1 MLKGLRVLIV
11 EDDAADA
18 DLAIQ
23 ELGAGGIESVHLRVD
38 SEASFRA
45 ALGSF
50 APHII
55 ISDFSIP
62 GFDGLAALQIAV
74 HEAPD
79 VPFIFVSGTLG
90 EERAI
95 QALRQGAVDYVL
107 KTNPHRLVPAVKRAL
122 REVIE
127 RIRRRNAERQI
138 RDSEQRLRDIVDTV
152 QDWIWELNVDGRFVF
167 SSESIRTILG
177 FTVKELLGSSYQ
189 SYVHEADRETFA
201 RTLTQLTAEQRTI
214 AGIQTRWRHA
224 DGTFRWLEGNLVV
237 LTAADGKVTG
247 FRGTHRDATERKQQQ
262 ERISRLT
269 RMLQMQSAINA
280 AVVRIRDRDEL
291 LREAC
296 RLALQVGGYERA
308 MVVLVTDDGR
318 GAVPW
323 YSAGDVPMVLPERL
337 QFPISDGT
345 EPDTSLV
352 GRSLRTGEITYCA
365 DLAQSEPQVA
375 WREELVGAGYKS
387 VVALPLSVDGA
398 RIGVL
403 SFASRE
409 SDLLGDE
416 ELILLQDM
424 LATLSFGLQYR
435 QKEHDAQ
442 FLAYFDPLT
451 GLAKRALFCERL
463 DAFLKKRESPESAPT
478 VVAFDVVHLSNVND
492 SFGRHVGD
500 MLLQRVA
507 DRLKHHLE
515 DDERVGYLG
524 GGTFVV
530 VLPRVETSAENVT
543 SFLES
548 TVFRDVF
555 DIEGRAL
562 RASFKTGLA
571 RFPVDGEDGNTLVQ
585 RAEAALKQAKESGE
599 QYLHYQIQMHSDVAE
614 RLALEHKLRMA
625 IDEKQFVVHYQPQ
638 VNISSGRIECVEALL
653 RWNDPQH
660 GIVPPD
666 RFLAVLEASGMI
678 VTVGDWVLQQAVEDL
693 QLWRR
698 LRLSPV
704 RVAVNVSAQQIRR
717 RTFVEQFLAAAAR
730 CAGDGF
736 GLDVEITETGLLH
749 DVDGASRK
757 LRELRAAGMRVAIDD
772 FGTGYSSLGL
782 LSKLPVDLLKIDRSF
797 ISGLPDDPASV
808 TLVSS
813 IVGLA
818 SAFQLT
824 AVAEG
829 VETLQQFE
837 LLRRLR
843 CSHSQGYLHSVP
855 VAAREIERML
865 VPAQRPGAQRVGVKA
880 GGAPRS

>member
-18 DLAIQ
+18 DLAIR
-23 ELGAGGIESVHLRVD
+23 ELGAGGIECVPVRVD
-38 SEASFRA
+38 SEGSFRA
-45 ALGSF
+45 ALSDF

-62 GFDGLAALQIAV
+62 GFDGLAALEIAAR
-74 HEAPD
+74 EAPD
-79 VPFIFVSGTLG
+79 VPFVFVSGTLG

-95 QALRQGAVDYVL
+95 EALHHGAVDYVL
-107 KTNPHRLVPAVKRAL
+107 KNNPGRLVPAIKRAL
-122 REVIE
+122 IFGVE
-127 RIRRRNAERQI
+127 RARVRNAERRI
-138 RDSEQRLRDIVDTV
+138 RHSEQRLRDIVDTV
-152 QDWIWELNVDGRFVF
+152 QDWIWELDARGRFLF
-167 SSESIRTILG
+167 SSESSRDILG
-177 FTVKELLGSSYQ
+177 LTVKEVIGSHYT
-189 SYVHEADRETFA
+189 SYVHEEDRSSFA
-201 RTLTQLTAEQRTI
+201 TALRELDAEQRT
-214 AGIQTRWRHA
+214 AVGIVTRWRHA

-237 LTAADGKVTG
+237 LTTPEGQVSG

-262 ERISRLT
+262 ARIVRLT
-269 RMLQMQSAINA
+269 RMLQLQSAVNA
-280 AVVRIRDRDEL
+280 AVVRIRDREEL

-296 RLALQVGGYERA
+296 RLALQVGGYQRA
-308 MVVLVTDDGR
+308 MVALVATDGHS
-318 GAVPW
+318 AVPW
-323 YSAGDVPMVLPERL
+323 YSAGDLPATLPSGREFR
-337 QFPISDGT
+337 ISDGT
-345 EPDTSLV
+345 EADTSLI
-352 GRSLRTGEITYCA
+352 GRSLRTGEITFCA
-365 DLAQSEPQVA
+365 DLAQSEPRVA
-375 WREELVGAGYKS
+375 WREELIDAGFKS

-403 SFASRE
+403 SFAARE
-409 SDLLGDE
+409 SDVLGDE
-416 ELILLQDM
+416 ELLLLQDM
-424 LATLSFGLQYR
+424 IATLSFGLQYR

-442 FLAYFDPLT
+442 FLAYFDQLT

-463 DAFLKKRESPESAPT
+463 DAFLKKREGPEIAPT

-500 MLLQRVA
+500 LLLQRVA
-507 DRLKHHLE
+507 DRLKHHLD
-515 DDERVGYLG
+515 DDERIGYVG
-524 GGTFVV
+524 GGTFVL
-530 VLPRVETSAENVT
+530 VLPQVETSAESVT
-543 SFLES
+543 SLLDN

-555 DIEGRAL
+555 DIEGRAI
-562 RASFKTGLA
+562 RASFRTGLA
-571 RFPVDGEDGNTLVQ
+571 RFPVDGEDGGTLVQ
-585 RAEAALKQAKESGE
+585 RAEAALKRAKESGE
-599 QYLHYQIQMHSDVAE
+599 QYLHYQIQMHSDIAE
-614 RLALEHKLRMA
+614 RLALEHKLRIA
-625 IDEKQFVVHYQPQ
+625 LDEKQFVVHYQPQ
-638 VNISSGRIECVEALL
+638 VNIATGRIECVEALL
-653 RWNDPQH
+653 RWNDPQY
-660 GIVPPD
+660 GLVAPA

-678 VTVGDWVLQQAVEDL
+678 VAVGDWVLQKAVEDCL
-693 QLWRR
+693 LWRR

-717 RTFVEQFLAAAAR
+717 RSFVDQFLAAAAR
-730 CAGDGF
+730 CAADGF
-736 GLDVEITETGLLH
+736 GLDVELTETGLLH

-829 VETLQQFE
+829 VETMQQFE

-865 VPAQRPGAQRVGVKA
+865 MPRKA
-880 GGAPRS
+880 GSMARERALRGLE